1 MIPERGNTKQAAEW
15 IAEGD
20 EMTQVYYMDGYH
32 GGIRGHMPLG
42 CWRDILD
49 QLNLHPE
56 WRLSI
61 DVEPI
66 SWDYLKSRDPRS
78 YAEFVALTR
87 DASDQARVEIVA
99 GSYAQPYG
107 WITDGESNIRH
118 LTMGLAAIRR
128 HFPWI
133 KVDTYAVQEPCWT
146 SALPQILRQL
156 GYRRASLKDASTAW
170 GGYAEGFPAET
181 VDWMGPDG
189 TSIPTVPRY
198 ACEELVKVYETE
210 ACGASEEYAEK
221 CVREGI
227 PHPTGMYYQDL
238 GWPARPGMSGEDGI
252 TPPRVSYS
260 IWREYFDRVAAST
273 RPVWQPGQEI
283 FRGALP
289 WGDQTLVRMARQ
301 VRRCEIETL
310 DTERFCAVSAM
321 LGGKDDSERM
331 EEVWGHLLM
340 TQHHDGWICAGAGT
354 GENNWAWK
362 TSAQVYAAEFLMDKL
377 RREAF
382 EALAPAQPNGENV
395 KETMLVFNPLAHEE
409 ERIARIPM
417 TAPIGTRGFEVT
429 DGAKKLPVQ
438 AICQR
443 RHRDGSWNAG
453 ELLVRVP
460 FSGLGVKSLCVVP
473 IPEEESPSKPIRAE
487 ITENTAVLENDCVK
501 VVFDLK
507 RGGVISSFTVKDRD
521 AELVPSGADFNEY
534 RGYFIREDR
543 FCSNA
548 EHLAKAE
555 IAYSGPL
562 ETVMILRGRIGAACF
577 EQRLTMEA
585 GSPWLDVC
593 VRFDFGEGCLI
604 GEPYRMKGDDGLDP
618 HRTYHD
624 GRYRL
629 NAYFPTVFPQ
639 QHIDK
644 DCAYDVCRSKL
655 GDTHFKT
662 WNEIKHNI
670 LVHWA
675 DVSDDEQGL
684 CVFCDH
690 TTAYIHG
697 GGSPFGLALAWGY
710 DAGFWWGRRTL
721 KGSHEL
727 RYRIMPHMGGWWDAG
742 LWHECERFLHQPI
755 AARSALSDALS
766 LTSVVQIHTPGI
778 ELGSLVRQDGHTYLR
793 VFNAGTEKICR
804 FTLDAHLFSEVVETA
819 PDGSPVGGEVP
830 LYRGGGTLTVELD
843 LPPFAIRTYRIE

>member
-1 MIPERGNTKQAAEW
+1 
-15 IAEGD
+15 
-20 EMTQVYYMDGYH
+20 MTHLYYMDGYH

-66 SWDYLKSRDPRS
+66 SWDYLKARDPLS
-78 YAEFVALTR
+78 YAEFAALTR
-87 DASDQARVEIVA
+87 DSSDGARVEIVA

-118 LTMGLAAIRR
+118 LTMGLAVLRR
-128 HFPWI
+128 HFPWV

-156 GYRRASLKDASTAW
+156 GFERASLKDASTAW

-181 VDWMGPDG
+181 VDWTGPDG

-238 GWPARPGMSGEDGI
+238 GWPARPGMSGEDGT

-260 IWREYFDRVAAST
+260 IWREYFDRIAEGP

-289 WGDQTLVRMARQ
+289 WGDQTLVKMARQ

-310 DTERFCAVSAM
+310 DAERLCSVSAVIS
-321 LGGKDDSERM
+321 GQDKSERM

-340 TQHHDGWICAGAGT
+340 TQHHDGWICAGAGA
-354 GENNWAWK
+354 GEDNWAWK
-362 TSAQVYAAEFLMDKL
+362 TSAQVYAAGFLMDKL
-377 RREAF
+377 RRDAF
-382 EALAPAQPNGENV
+382 DALMPSPPSPDSA
-395 KETMLVFNPLAHEE
+395 KETVLVFNPLAHEE
-409 ERIARIPM
+409 ERIVRIPM
-417 TAPIGTRGFEVT
+417 TAPIGTQGFEVY
-429 DGAKKLPVQ
+429 DGSKMLPVQ
-438 AICQR
+438 AVCTR

-460 FSGLGVKSLCVVP
+460 FSGLGIKSLDVVP
-473 IPEEESPSKPIRAE
+473 VSGEESDPPIRVE
-487 ITENTAVLENDCVK
+487 ITEDTAVLENERIRVLL
-501 VVFDLK
+501 DLK
-507 RGGVISSFTVKDRD
+507 RGGVIRSFTVKERD
-521 AELVPSGADFNEY
+521 TELVPPGADFNEY
-534 RGYFIREDR
+534 RGYFIKEDR
-543 FCSNA
+543 FCSNT
-548 EHLAKAE
+548 EYPAKAE
-555 IAYSGPL
+555 MVYNGPL
-562 ETVMILRGRIGAACF
+562 EAVLILRGRIADARF
-577 EQRLTMEA
+577 EQRLTIQA
-585 GSPWLDVC
+585 GSPCLDIR

-604 GEPYRMKGDDGLDP
+604 GEPYRMQGKDGLDP

-629 NAYFPTVFPQ
+629 NAYFPTAFAQ
-639 QHIDK
+639 EHIDK
-644 DCAYDVCRSKL
+644 DCAYYVCRSKL
-655 GDTHFKT
+655 DDTHFQT

-670 LVHWA
+670 LLHWA

-727 RYRIMPHMGGWWDAG
+727 RYRIMPHAGDWQDAG
-742 LWHECERFLHQPI
+742 LWHACERFLHQPI
-755 AARSALSDALS
+755 AARSPRPDALPATS
-766 LTSVVQIHTPGI
+766 LVQIQSPSVD
-778 ELGSLVRQDGHTYLR
+778 LGALYRQDGQTYLR
-793 VFNAGTEKICR
+793 IFNAGAAKTGR
-804 FTLDAHLFSEVVETA
+804 FSLDARLFSGVAETA
-819 PDGSPVGGEVP
+819 PDGRPTGGEVR
-830 LYRGGGTLTVELD
+830 LNREGDRLNVESD
-843 LPPFAIRTYRIE
+843 LPPFAIRTYRLVEA